1 MGTTGPAPN
10 PSALRRSRDRD
21 SWVRLP
27 PYGLT
32 ADHEIPEWPP
42 ESEQPSMSELALW
55 KRLWREKP
63 VAWEWLR
70 YGRQIDVA
78 LYVRYALRALDA
90 ANPALAAEV
99 RRWSV
104 ALWLDVDS
112 MRKGKMDIDK
122 NVTEPVNGLDAPEL
136 KAVDNPATVTRLPST
151 RDRLSPPPPKRRGR
165 PPKAAEGEES

>member
-1 MGTTGPAPN
+1 M
-10 PSALRRSRDRD
+10 
-21 SWVRLP
+21 
-27 PYGLT
+27 
-32 ADHEIPEWPP
+32 
-42 ESEQPSMSELALW
+42 SEQALW
-55 KRLWREKP
+55 TRLWREKP

-70 YGRQIDVA
+70 YGRQIEVA

-136 KAVDNPATVTRLPST
+136 QAVEKSGNATVTRLPST
-151 RDRLSPPPPKRRGR
+151 RDRATPPPPKRRGR
-165 PPKAAEGEES
+165 PPKDRPEEES